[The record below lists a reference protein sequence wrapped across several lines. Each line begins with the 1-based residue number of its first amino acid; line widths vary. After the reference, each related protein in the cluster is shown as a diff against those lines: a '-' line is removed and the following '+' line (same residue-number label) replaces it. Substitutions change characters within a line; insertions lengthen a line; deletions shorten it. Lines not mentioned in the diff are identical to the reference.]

1 MRSPHQ
7 RKLRSKNDNSC
18 ASLSY
23 LNDSIIENEKNSHDN
38 NIDNNSDNVREVDH
52 ASVTTTYVTTA
63 HVTLM
68 SNDDSNNDDSNNY
81 SHDRAYESSSI
92 DRNDYLVNTSN
103 HNGSCSTHGDWDPFF
118 DVDDMDVSN
127 HTLRSKNGSDVYDLD
142 RSNHTWRSRV
152 DSEYRDMD
160 MSNHSARS
168 IAGVDDNSAS
178 GRSNNHANISNISYN
193 NNSNIAKNRS
203 YADVASNR

>member
-1 MRSPHQ
+1 M
-7 RKLRSKNDNSC
+7 
-18 ASLSY
+18 LS
-23 LNDSIIENEKNSHDN
+23 
-38 NIDNNSDNVREVDH
+38 
-52 ASVTTTYVTTA
+52 
-63 HVTLM
+63 
-68 SNDDSNNDDSNNY
+68 
-81 SHDRAYESSSI
+81 
-92 DRNDYLVNTSN
+92 
-103 HNGSCSTHGDWDPFF
+103 HGDWDPFF

-168 IAGVDDNSAS
+168 IAGVDDNTGS
-178 GRSNNHANISNISYN
+178 GRSNNYN
-193 NNSNIAKNRS
+193 NYNNAKNRS